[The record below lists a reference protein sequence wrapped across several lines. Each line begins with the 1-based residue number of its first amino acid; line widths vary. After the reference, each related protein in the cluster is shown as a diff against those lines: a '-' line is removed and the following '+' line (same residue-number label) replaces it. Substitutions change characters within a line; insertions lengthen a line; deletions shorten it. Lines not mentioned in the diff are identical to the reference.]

1 MQCVGHHMYESR
13 AQIMVV
19 LVSIFAVVIMLMSVV
34 IATLVEHYGADQ
46 VHHQCHTGD
55 HKGLLHEAIA
65 STAEGRRRWNSSVD
79 IVRHLD
85 KAMQSIMSNAAKRR
99 KVAADNRDELLAR
112 VEWRGEEPSTE
123 AAIEAHEYRQ
133 EQHAKAI
140 ELCGDDWE
148 VQLLVEGLLNNSM
161 PEELVE
167 LFGSKTSYETVR
179 RRMNR
184 KIEKYRAQGDNR

>member
-1 MQCVGHHMYESR
+1 MKDDKDIEKFYPPEDATEAIRNLSAEQKRRLAAVAKRR
-13 AQIMVV
+13 AW
-19 LVSIFAVVIMLMSVV
+19 FA
-34 IATLVEHYGADQ
+34 
-46 VHHQCHTGD
+46 GD
-55 HKGLLHEAIA
+55 PEGLLHEAVA
-65 STAEGRRRWNSSVD
+65 STAEGKRRWNRSVD

-85 KAMQSIMSNAAKRR
+85 KAMQSISSNAAKRR
-99 KVAADNRDELLAR
+99 KVAADKREELSTR
-112 VEWRGEEPSTE
+112 EEWRDEEPSTD
-123 AAIEAHEYRQ
+123 AALVAREFRE

-148 VQLLVEGLLNNSM
+148 VQLLVEGLLNNST

-184 KIEKYRAQGDNR
+184 KIENYRAQGDNR

>member
-1 MQCVGHHMYESR
+1 MKDEEEVDKYHSIEDATEALRNLSAEQRRRLAAVANRR
-13 AQIMVV
+13 AW
-19 LVSIFAVVIMLMSVV
+19 FA
-34 IATLVEHYGADQ
+34 GNP
-46 VHHQCHTGD
+46 
-55 HKGLLHEAIA
+55 KGLLHEAIA
-65 STAEGRRRWNSSVD
+65 STAIGRRRWNRSVD

-85 KAMQSIMSNAAKRR
+85 KVMQSITSNAAKRR
-99 KVAADNRDELLAR
+99 KVAADKREELSTR
-112 VEWRGEEPSTE
+112 EEWRDEEPSTE
-123 AAIEAHEYRQ
+123 AALEAHEFRE

-148 VQLLVEGLLNNSM
+148 VQLLVEGLLNNST

-184 KIEKYRAQGDNR
+184 KIENYRAQGDNR

>member
-1 MQCVGHHMYESR
+1 MKDDKDIEKFYPPEDATEAIRNLSAEQKRRLAAVAKRR
-13 AQIMVV
+13 AW
-19 LVSIFAVVIMLMSVV
+19 FA
-34 IATLVEHYGADQ
+34 
-46 VHHQCHTGD
+46 GD
-55 HKGLLHEAIA
+55 PEGLLHEAIA
-65 STAEGRRRWNSSVD
+65 STAEGKRRWNRSVD

-85 KAMQSIMSNAAKRR
+85 KVMQSITSNAARRR
-99 KVAADNRDELLAR
+99 KVAADKREELSTR
-112 VEWRGEEPSTE
+112 EEWRDEEPSTE
-123 AAIEAHEYRQ
+123 ASLEAREFRE

-148 VQLLVEGLLNNSM
+148 VQLLVEGLLNNST

-184 KIEKYRAQGDNR
+184 KIENYRAQGDNR

>member
-1 MQCVGHHMYESR
+1 MKDDQDVDRFYTPEDATEAIRNLSAEQKRRLEAAAKRR
-13 AQIMVV
+13 AW
-19 LVSIFAVVIMLMSVV
+19 F
-34 IATLVEHYGADQ
+34 
-46 VHHQCHTGD
+46 TGD

-112 VEWRGEEPSTE
+112 VEWQGEEPSTE
-123 AAIEAHEYRQ
+123 AAIETHESRQ

-148 VQLLVEGLLNNSM
+148 VQLLVEGLLNNSL

-167 LFGSKTSYETVR
+167 LFGSKTTYVTVR

>member
-1 MQCVGHHMYESR
+1 MKDDKDVDKFYTPEDATEAIRNLSAEQKRRLEAAARRR
-13 AQIMVV
+13 AWFV
-19 LVSIFAVVIMLMSVV
+19 
-34 IATLVEHYGADQ
+34 
-46 VHHQCHTGD
+46 GD

-65 STAEGRRRWNSSVD
+65 STAEGRRRWNRSVD

-85 KAMQSIMSNAAKRR
+85 KAMQSITSNFAKRR
-99 KVAADNRDELLAR
+99 KVAADNREELSAR
-112 VEWRGEEPSTE
+112 DEWRDEELSTE
-123 AAIEAHEYRQ
+123 AALEAREFRE

-148 VQLLVEGLLNNSM
+148 VQLLVEGLLNNST

-167 LFGSKTSYETVR
+167 LFGSKTLYETVR

-184 KIEKYRAQGDNR
+184 KIENYRAQGDKR